1 MPTFL
6 SLSSSDS
13 LLHYKYFQM
22 IRRVIWFLSR
32 VNILMRDIDME
43 IMSIRLFVHMAV
55 TSQYCAD
62 MIVHI
67 IKLF

>member
-1 MPTFL
+1 
-6 SLSSSDS
+6 
-13 LLHYKYFQM
+13 M